1 MGAIERSYMWV
12 INALC
17 ERQTAQNI
25 SPEERQSL
33 ERTLNNVTEEFTA
46 LRAMYP
52 NVAIPTGPEAPQMPY
67 KQENPMGVYP
77 QIPSNAYVPATN
89 AAPNPQEPAV
99 ADATSQD
106 AVAQEEP
113 VPCKQQSQFCAEIQ
127 ESWNRGVHNFQE
139 YVKDPHVS
147 IERGS

>member
-1 MGAIERSYMWV
+1 MGAIECRYAWV

-67 KQENPMGVYP
+67 KQENPMEVFP
-77 QIPSNAYVPATN
+77 QIPSNAYVPTPN
-89 AAPNPQEPAV
+89 AVQNLQKPVGPDANP
-99 ADATSQD
+99 QD
-106 AVAQEEP
+106 AVAQEELAP
-113 VPCKQQSQFCAEIQ
+113 PKKQSQFYADIQ
-127 ESWNRGVHNFQE
+127 ESWNRGVHNVQE

-147 IERGS
+147 IETVS

>member
-1 MGAIERSYMWV
+1 MAVGAIECRYTWV

-33 ERTLNNVTEEFTA
+33 ERTLSNVTEEFTA

-67 KQENPMGVYP
+67 KQENPMEVFP
-77 QIPSNAYVPATN
+77 QIPSNAYVPTPN
-89 AAPNPQEPAV
+89 AVQNPQKPV
-99 ADATSQD
+99 GPDANPQD
-106 AVAQEEP
+106 AVAQEELAP
-113 VPCKQQSQFCAEIQ
+113 PRSRVS
-127 ESWNRGVHNFQE
+127 STRTSRSRGTAVCTM
-139 YVKDPHVS
+139 S
-147 IERGS
+147 RST

>member
-1 MGAIERSYMWV
+1 M

-25 SPEERQSL
+25 SPEERQYL

-77 QIPSNAYVPATN
+77 QIPSNAYVPAPN
-89 AAPNPQEPAV
+89 AVPNPQGPVES
-99 ADATSQD
+99 DAIPQD

-113 VPCKQQSQFCAEIQ
+113 IPPKQQSQFCADIQ
-127 ESWNRGVHNFQE
+127 ESWNRGVRNFQE

-147 IERGS
+147 IETVS